1 MKRKEF
7 IKRIRNVYLQVCIPK
22 ILKPAFGEGTSFP
35 KLSFVNYNNCLSGFT
50 RFNSIY
56 LNIKS
61 IRDSVDGKDKNLIL
75 GTAAYVLIHECTHQI
90 QRTNV
95 SEYTIDKNYHKFVED
110 ECDATATRIFKEN
123 ISHINHILNSNLT
136 ITASTDLDISKF
148 KDIRSS
154 LELNKNL
161 IYTTF
166 SRFIRQHCYLKNIE
180 ICDKLNCIFEFKNRT
195 LEVGIYDHGNFN
207 KKNLNL
213 VNNQIYNFI
222 NIEYQFIESDDSKE
236 IYIRMRCYNRERFL
250 STTKYLKRKRV

>member
-7 IKRIRNVYLQVCIPK
+7 IRRIRNVYLQVCIPK
-22 ILKPAFGEGTSFP
+22 ILKPVFGGELPYP
-35 KLSFVNYNNCLSGFT
+35 KLSFVNYNNCLSGST

-123 ISHINHILNSNLT
+123 ISHINHILN
-136 ITASTDLDISKF
+136 
-148 KDIRSS
+148 
-154 LELNKNL
+154 
-161 IYTTF
+161 
-166 SRFIRQHCYLKNIE
+166 
-180 ICDKLNCIFEFKNRT
+180 NCI
-195 LEVGIYDHGNFN
+195 Y
-207 KKNLNL
+207 
-213 VNNQIYNFI
+213 
-222 NIEYQFIESDDSKE
+222 
-236 IYIRMRCYNRERFL
+236 RFR
-250 STTKYLKRKRV
+250 YF